1 MIPPL
6 LATKLYLPRL
16 RPNRVSR
23 PHLMARLHQGLL
35 PGCQLALI
43 SAPAGFGKTTLAAEW
58 AHAGGVPAAWLSL
71 DEKDNDPL
79 RFWHYLIAALQTVDP
94 GLGVDM
100 AVALD
105 GPAPP
110 PVESL
115 LVFLVNDLI
124 QFRKPLLLLL
134 DDYHLIENRAIHEG
148 LNFLLDHNPPD
159 IHIAVL
165 TRADPPLQLARRRA
179 RAELVELR
187 AGDLR
192 FTPQETGEFF
202 QQAMRLPLAAQEIS
216 ALEQRTEGWVA
227 GLQMAAVAMQGL
239 PAARETFIAAFT
251 GDDRYIADYLVEEVL
266 QHQTA
271 EVQRFLFKMSI
282 LERFC
287 ASLCDALEEAPASP
301 PPSTGSAETSSDIL
315 DYLDRANLFL
325 VPLDNRR
332 EWFRFHHLFAQL
344 LRQRAGQVFGADEM
358 HEFYMR
364 AARWHQKHD
373 DPVAAVEY
381 ALASGDLEVAAGLM
395 EQVVGFLF
403 IRSEL
408 TTMKEW
414 AERLP
419 QAVLARHP
427 ALCVA
432 LGWAANATGHLDLCE
447 NLIRLAESAAGLSV
461 AEFLEMDDSAQHALP
476 GVQLGMLVELTVMRS
491 RMELDHGH
499 LAILD
504 KYAQILPYLVA
515 ERSHEPYI
523 YNLPWVL
530 RPPMLFMVAM
540 AHEMQGRAADAV
552 GGFEEA
558 AQLAEKLENI
568 HIVALALG
576 HLGQIQFALGRL
588 RESEDTFLRAVEIAS
603 QPGEPISAFFG
614 ISYAGLGTLAYERN
628 DLDAARQALE
638 RAIKMGRLW
647 NSWEAQG
654 PGYSCQ
660 IRLALAEGDLDR
672 AREALSGL
680 NELAKNV
687 PALVSPLAEAWQA
700 QIWLAEGQISRAAAW
715 ARAAAQGLPGPA
727 TDSFVERA
735 LAVARVWLAQ
745 NKATQ
750 AAELLSA
757 QSAAAEEAGQC
768 SAWLRL
774 DALRAVALDGS
785 GQRDAALAVLSRVL
799 VQVSEEGYM
808 RTILDEGQ
816 PMARLLSAALEKG
829 ETRALVVRLL
839 AAFPRPSGPEET
851 IPNGL
856 AEMLSPR
863 ELEILHLLATDASNA
878 DIAGKCYI
886 TVNTL
891 KKHTASIYGKLGV
904 STRLQAVQC
913 ARQLKLI

>member
-1 MIPPL
+1 MTPPL
-6 LATKLYLPRL
+6 LATKLYLPRM
-16 RPNRVSR
+16 RPNRVGR
-23 PHLMARLHQGLL
+23 PHLMERLRQGLL
-35 PGCQLALI
+35 PGCQLVLV

-58 AHAGGVPAAWLSL
+58 AHTGGLPAAWLSL

-79 RFWHYLIAALQTVDP
+79 RFWHYLIAALQTIDLA
-94 GLGVDM
+94 LGQDM
-100 AVALD
+100 DVALD
-105 GPAPP
+105 APAP

-115 LVFLVNDLI
+115 LIFLVNDLI

-134 DDYHLIENRAIHEG
+134 DDYHLIENPAIHEG

-159 IHIAVL
+159 IHIALL

-192 FTPQETGEFF
+192 FSSEETGEFF
-202 QQAMRLPLAAQEIS
+202 QHAMRLPLAAQDII

-227 GLQMAAVAMQGL
+227 GLQMAAVAMQGQ
-239 PAARETFIAAFT
+239 PADRQTFIAAFT

-271 EVQRFLFKMSI
+271 AVQRFLFKTSV

-287 ASLCDALEEAPASP
+287 APLCDALEE
-301 PPSTGSAETSSDIL
+301 PSTNPAETSAAIL

-325 VPLDNRR
+325 APLDNRR
-332 EWFRFHHLFAQL
+332 EWFRYHHLFAQL
-344 LRQRAGQVFGADEM
+344 LRQRARQVFGAEEM

-381 ALASGDLEVAAGLM
+381 ALASGDLELAAGLM

-419 QAVLARHP
+419 QAVLAGHP

-432 LGWAANATGHLDLCE
+432 LGWAANATGRLDLCE
-447 NLIRLAESAAGLSV
+447 NLIQLTESAAGLTV
-461 AEFLEMDDSAQHALP
+461 AKFLEMDDSARRKLP

-491 RMELDHGH
+491 RMELDHGR
-499 LAILD
+499 LAALD

-515 ERSHEPYI
+515 ERNREPYI
-523 YNLPWVL
+523 YNLPWIL

-540 AHEMQGRAADAV
+540 AHEMQGRATEAV
-552 GGFEEA
+552 SGLEEA
-558 AQLAEKLENI
+558 GDLAEKTNNI

-588 RESEDTFLRAVEIAS
+588 REAEGTFRRAVEIAS
-603 QPGEPISAFFG
+603 REGESFSAFFG
-614 ISYAGLGTLAYERN
+614 IAYAGLGTLAYERN

-638 RAIKMGRLW
+638 RGVKLGRLW
-647 NSWEAQG
+647 NSWEAQL
-654 PGYSCQ
+654 PAYTCQ
-660 IRLALAEGDLDR
+660 IRLALAQGDLEG
-672 AREALSGL
+672 ARLALSGL

-687 PALVSPLAEAWQA
+687 PAVVSPLAEAWQA

-715 ARAAAQGLPGPA
+715 ARAAAESLPGPA
-727 TDSFVERA
+727 TPVFIERA

-745 NKATQ
+745 NKAAQ
-750 AAELLSA
+750 AVEIISA

-774 DALRAVALDGS
+774 DALRAMALDGS
-785 GQRDAALAVLSRVL
+785 GQRDEALAVLSRVL
-799 VQVSEEGYM
+799 VQVAEEGYT

-829 ETRALVVRLL
+829 DNRALVVRLL
-839 AAFPRPSGPEET
+839 AAFPRPSGPEEA
-851 IPNGL
+851 IPTGL

-878 DIAGKCYI
+878 DIAGRCYI

-904 STRLQAVQC
+904 STRLQAVQR
-913 ARQLKLI
+913 AHQLKLI